1 VMRPLQE
8 TQSPFCLTSTILSM
22 RFIFSLGLM
31 VNGRTR
37 LPIINEHT
45 NEICYT
51 LTWTKYIIK
60 FELIETNRISSP
72 YVVGIILHNKIHVSS
87 MKSQILMAIGIAI
100 VASVLVTGLASSI
113 YAQSN
118 MTGGNMT
125 GGNMTGGNTTIIDT
139 MSDGGG
145 DGDDDG
151 SGEGDESG
159 GGDDNDDQ
167 SGEGGENN

>member
-1 VMRPLQE
+1 
-8 TQSPFCLTSTILSM
+8 M

-125 GGNMTGGNTTIIDT
+125 IIDT
-139 MSDGGG
+139 ISDGGG
-145 DGDDDG
+145 DSDDDG
-151 SGEGDESG
+151 EDEDNEGENEEGEG
-159 GGDDNDDQ
+159 
-167 SGEGGENN
+167 NN